1 MKRFFLSLLSLV
13 AVLQC
18 AIAQSEKPATLSVY
32 PAFQNV
38 ASLIRPINKKLL
50 PYQKHITSKSLID
63 LLDFISTEI
72 DKASPSSPT
81 DDALFYV
88 SEQNRSMVQSLLNL
102 AKEKGLYDTSHYQL
116 LLSRSPLDKDLYDL
130 HVIDLKSPVAIPTLS
145 ITNAHCGKS
154 SDGNPV
160 FQLSLTRDAAI
171 AFTKLTYQEVDNN
184 IVVLLDG
191 KFLATMF
198 VDSGVSTTEIEIPN
212 EMGVVKAEEIVRR
225 LKSTAVKE
233 APLKPL
239 YRPQYVIGDTMTYR
253 FTARKEEGKQTE
265 SHVFRF
271 IPRLVNDKLTRIECI
286 EDTLHAA
293 NEKEM
298 REYEEVFQK
307 IIDYTYDRLRKSH
320 IMIETDLTTHTAVS
334 TLINSKTFLKE
345 IEEYLIENAAM
356 FGASKEEMQGAAK
369 QMAEEI
375 LKEVSADFTGDN
387 MARRLPEL
395 EVMTVMD
402 YFFSEGQTQ
411 GTCYFPCAKNL
422 VDYTIAQANEGLVIT
437 LKTKDKDSDT
447 EERYIYHIDK
457 QGLIQRLEYQWIVK
471 QEATEKDK
479 GMSDVEAYGY
489 LIEHTN

>member
-1 MKRFFLSLLSLV
+1 MKRLFLSLLSLV

-18 AIAQSEKPATLSVY
+18 AIAQNDKPATLSVY
-32 PAFQNV
+32 PASQNV

-63 LLDFISTEI
+63 LLGFIDTEI
-72 DKASPSSPT
+72 DKASPSPT

-102 AKEKGLYDTSHYQL
+102 AKEKGLYDTTHYQL
-116 LLSRSPLDKDLYDL
+116 LLSRSPSDKDLYDL

-145 ITNAHCGKS
+145 ITDARCDKS
-154 SDGNPV
+154 SDSNPV
-160 FQLSLTRDAAI
+160 FQLSLTRDAAV

-212 EMGVVKAEEIVRR
+212 EMGAVKAEEIVRR

-239 YRPQYVIGDTMTYR
+239 YRPQYVIGDTLTYR

-265 SHVFRF
+265 SHIFRF
-271 IPRLVNDKLTRIECI
+271 IPRLVNDKMTRIECI

-307 IIDYTYDRLRKSH
+307 IIDYTCDRLRKCH
-320 IMIETDLTTHTAVS
+320 IMIETDLSTHTAVS
-334 TLINSKTFLKE
+334 TLMNSKTLVKE
-345 IEEYLIENAAM
+345 IEEYLIENAAL

-369 QMAEEI
+369 QMAEEL
-375 LKEVSADFTGDN
+375 LKEVIIWH
-387 MARRLPEL
+387 
-395 EVMTVMD
+395 V
-402 YFFSEGQTQ
+402 
-411 GTCYFPCAKNL
+411 
-422 VDYTIAQANEGLVIT
+422 
-437 LKTKDKDSDT
+437 
-447 EERYIYHIDK
+447 
-457 QGLIQRLEYQWIVK
+457 
-471 QEATEKDK
+471 
-479 GMSDVEAYGY
+479 GY
-489 LIEHTN
+489 LN

>member
-1 MKRFFLSLLSLV
+1 M
-13 AVLQC
+13 
-18 AIAQSEKPATLSVY
+18 
-32 PAFQNV
+32 
-38 ASLIRPINKKLL
+38 
-50 PYQKHITSKSLID
+50 
-63 LLDFISTEI
+63 
-72 DKASPSSPT
+72 
-81 DDALFYV
+81 
-88 SEQNRSMVQSLLNL
+88 
-102 AKEKGLYDTSHYQL
+102 
-116 LLSRSPLDKDLYDL
+116 
-130 HVIDLKSPVAIPTLS
+130 
-145 ITNAHCGKS
+145 
-154 SDGNPV
+154 
-160 FQLSLTRDAAI
+160 
-171 AFTKLTYQEVDNN
+171 
-184 IVVLLDG
+184 
-191 KFLATMF
+191 
-198 VDSGVSTTEIEIPN
+198 
-212 EMGVVKAEEIVRR
+212 
-225 LKSTAVKE
+225 
-233 APLKPL
+233 
-239 YRPQYVIGDTMTYR
+239 
-253 FTARKEEGKQTE
+253 
-265 SHVFRF
+265 
-271 IPRLVNDKLTRIECI
+271 TRIECI

-369 QMAEEI
+369 QMAEEL

-395 EVMTVMD
+395 EVMTAMD

-422 VDYTIAQANEGLVIT
+422 VDYTIAQANEVLVIT

-489 LIEHTN
+489 LIERIS